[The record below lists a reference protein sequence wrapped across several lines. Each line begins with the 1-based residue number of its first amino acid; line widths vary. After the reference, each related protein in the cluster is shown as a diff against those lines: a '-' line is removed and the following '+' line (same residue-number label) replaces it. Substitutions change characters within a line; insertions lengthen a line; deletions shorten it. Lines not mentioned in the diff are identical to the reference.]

1 MPFVSF
7 FCLIVLGR
15 TSNTLLNKNSDS
27 EHPYFVP
34 DGRGIVSPL
43 DMMIP
48 MCFSHITIIML
59 R

>member
-15 TSNTLLNKNSDS
+15 TSNTLLNKNSES

-34 DGRGIVSPL
+34 DGRGSVSPL

-48 MCFSHITIIML
+48 SMTSLDF
-59 R
+59 